1 MQWTRRFFTDLAGSY
16 LDSLRAIKGL
26 PWLFAAII
34 AWEFAQHVV
43 EVRIGMFTDKE
54 MARAVSQDGA
64 RMAFGWV
71 KMISIYVGAFFVI
84 RHFAGKRDGRQLAPR
99 GTAAK
104 RFAPYLVYSLV
115 MFAAVFYTRD
125 FAGEEHV
132 DTVRTIVGLGQV
144 LVEPLLMAWVVAAAT
159 DGRIAGPIGSARHT
173 GLLYFLA
180 LPLFLLTRVPVSLL
194 HQNLNEW
201 AMGKQGA
208 ELWSLLAIDSLV
220 VGLIVAITPAA
231 MVRVARW
238 VELRRANKVVAPA
251 ARHDPA

>member
-43 EVRIGMFTDKE
+43 EVQIGMFTDKE
-54 MARAVSQDGA
+54 TARAVSQDGA

-71 KMISIYVGAFFVI
+71 KMTSIYVGAFFVV
-84 RHFAGKRDGRQLAPR
+84 RHFAGMRDGRPLAPL

-115 MFAAVFYTRD
+115 MFAATFYARN
-125 FAGEEHV
+125 FAAEEHV

-159 DGRIAGPIGSARHT
+159 DGRITGPIGSARLT

-180 LPLFLLTRVPVSLL
+180 LPLFLLTRIPVSLL

-231 MVRVARW
+231 MARVARW
-238 VELRRANKVVAPA
+238 VELRREGKAATPA
-251 ARHDPA
+251 ARYAPA